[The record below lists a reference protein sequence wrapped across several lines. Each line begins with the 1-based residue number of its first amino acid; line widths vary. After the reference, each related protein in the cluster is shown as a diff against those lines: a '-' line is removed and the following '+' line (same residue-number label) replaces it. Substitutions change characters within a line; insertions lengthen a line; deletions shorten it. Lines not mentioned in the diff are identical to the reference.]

1 MNPKICAAAVA
12 AAALWIAPPSVAETL
27 EESIDSYR
35 PGDYAR
41 ASEFFLPLAHQGNAA
56 AQESVGLMYAEG
68 RGVPRD
74 YVQAY
79 LWVYRALAQ
88 AEGATADRRRALLAG
103 IEAKMTPA
111 EIAEAKSRARGCA
124 PRNLHV

>member
-1 MNPKICAAAVA
+1 MKLLPLAAVA
-12 AAALWIAPPSVAETL
+12 AAVLWIAPPAAAETL
-27 EESIDSYR
+27 EESRDWYR
-35 PGDYAR
+35 PEDYAR

-56 AQESVGLMYAEG
+56 AQESLGLMYAEG
-68 RGVPRD
+68 RGVFRD

-88 AEGATADRRRALLAG
+88 AEGGTADRRRAMLAG

-111 EIAEAKSRARGCA
+111 EVAEAKSLARACA
-124 PRNLHV
+124 PRNLRV